1 MSLKLRGQEVTLRI
15 SVNGV
20 TQRGAM
26 FKATNWSAK
35 PRTDLKED
43 DYLGEQETDLD
54 VQHNGWDLEFSVDN
68 IDTTALDIIDQIIE
82 NERLHVA
89 HPDIT
94 ITAIYNFREPDARAR
109 AYIYHSV
116 FMKGDEEGAGGRKD
130 VHKTKFSA
138 KAKERTPL
146 TV

>member
-15 SVNGV
+15 SVDGV
-20 TQRGAM
+20 TQQGAM

-35 PRTDLKED
+35 PRMDLKED

-54 VQHNGWDLEFSVDN
+54 IQHNGWDLEFSVDN

-94 ITAIYNFREPDARAR
+94 IVAIYNFREPTARAK
-109 AYIYHSV
+109 AYTYHGV
-116 FMKGDEEGAGGRKD
+116 FLKADEEGAGGRKE
-130 VHKTKFSA
+130 VHKTKFTG